1 MYDWILYKV
10 SWTDWVLVF
19 MTGAERSINGAS
31 RREVVSGTLGR
42 FRCSSILAAR
52 LDVGL
57 GFLRG

>member
-1 MYDWILYKV
+1 MYECILYKV
-10 SWTDWVLVF
+10 SGTDWILVF
-19 MTGAERSINGAS
+19 MTGVEKSIRGAS

-42 FRCSSILAAR
+42 FRWSSILAAR